1 MSKAESASSGRTY
14 TIVDTPAETGRLT
27 VREPTTGEVYEVV
40 DYGDES
46 IEGFAE
52 TFTPDSTVRLE
63 LTPAG
68 EGEGTREMTSIL
80 PTTVHRSF
88 GSE

>member
-14 TIVDTPAETGRLT
+14 TIVDGIEDTGRLT

-40 DYGDES
+40 DYSDDS
-46 IEGFAE
+46 VKGFAE

-80 PTTVHRSF
+80 PTTVYRSF
-88 GSE
+88 GSD